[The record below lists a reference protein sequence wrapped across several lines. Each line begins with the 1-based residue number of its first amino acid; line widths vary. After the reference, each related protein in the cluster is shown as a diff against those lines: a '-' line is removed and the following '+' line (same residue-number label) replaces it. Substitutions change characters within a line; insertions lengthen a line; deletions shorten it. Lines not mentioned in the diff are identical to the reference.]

1 MANQPQPI
9 PLWKSPAP
17 ASWKENY
24 HDHLFHKNN
33 LVSSPEL
40 CSRKRSRSLILPIF
54 ELEIVERCNFKDPG
68 FTKR

>member
-1 MANQPQPI
+1 MSNQLQPI
-9 PLWKSPAP
+9 PLFESPAP
-17 ASWKENY
+17 VLGKKFIICLKK
-24 HDHLFHKNN
+24 DN

-54 ELEIVERCNFKDPG
+54 ELEIVDRCNFKDPG